1 MARHTLILLL
11 VMLSCGA
18 VMAQGD
24 IDTEKK
30 ILYRNEWSI
39 GSVVKTNGFEMDF
52 RSGKFV
58 NIFKKNLLD
67 FGIGFIKHP
76 QQYRAV
82 NPYYSGYS
90 GYCFGKKNFC
100 FELFYTMGRQRT
112 LFHKADLGSVEI
124 RFIYMGGVSLA
135 FLKPI
140 YYEILKY
147 SGSDIGQTVSEK
159 FDADNH
165 DPVSTLGPSEF
176 TKGFSEIKVVP
187 GVEGKAGISVE
198 FGKKDTHLVAME
210 AGAKVSAYAKKLEIM
225 GQKRNPQVI
234 CALFLSFRFGRV
246 KHGAHYEYLNEYTEY

>member
-1 MARHTLILLL
+1 
-11 VMLSCGA
+11 MLSCGI
-18 VMAQGD
+18 VRAQGD

-39 GSVVKTNGFEMDF
+39 GATVKTNGFEMDF

-58 NIFKKNLLD
+58 NMYKKNLLD

-100 FELFYTMGRQRT
+100 FELFYTMGRQRM
-112 LFHKADLGSVEI
+112 LFQKADLNSVEI
-124 RFIYMGGVSLA
+124 RLFYMGGVSLA

-140 YYEILKY
+140 YYEIWHY
-147 SGSDIGQTVSEK
+147 SGQRKDEIVSEK
-159 FDADNH
+159 FDPDNH
-165 DPVSTLGPSEF
+165 DPSSTLGPSEF

-187 GVEGKAGISVE
+187 GVEGKAGLSVE
-198 FGKKDTHLVAME
+198 IGKKDTHLIAIE
-210 AGAKVSAYAKKLEIM
+210 AGVKLSAYAKKLDIM
-225 GQKRNPQVI
+225 AQKRNPQFI

-246 KHGAHYEYLNEYTEY
+246 KHGAHYEYLNDYVE